1 MKETKEKNKILSKRE
16 MQVLMLVSEGKSNTQ
31 IGKELHIS
39 PHTVKAYINEIFIKF
54 GVRDRICA
62 VVVAM
67 RRKIIL

>member
-1 MKETKEKNKILSKRE
+1 MRKTKEAIQTLSTRE
-16 MQVLMLVSEGKSNTQ
+16 MQVLTLVSEGKSNTQ

-39 PHTVKAYINEIFIKF
+39 PHTVKAYIKGIFDKF

-67 RRKIIL
+67 RKKLLF